1 MARIED
7 QNDVNTRADALKPW
21 VAPQIISSKASDTAS
36 NALPTFIEST
46 VPTDR
51 PS

>member
-1 MARIED
+1 MTEAEEQNGADAR
-7 QNDVNTRADALKPW
+7 VNALKPW
-21 VAPQIISSKASDTAS
+21 VAPQIISSDARDTAS

>member
-1 MARIED
+1 MTKNED
-7 QNDVNTRADALKPW
+7 HIHTNTCVDALKPW
-21 VAPQIISSKASDTAS
+21 VAPQIISSNARDTAS
-36 NALPTFIEST
+36 NALPTYIEST